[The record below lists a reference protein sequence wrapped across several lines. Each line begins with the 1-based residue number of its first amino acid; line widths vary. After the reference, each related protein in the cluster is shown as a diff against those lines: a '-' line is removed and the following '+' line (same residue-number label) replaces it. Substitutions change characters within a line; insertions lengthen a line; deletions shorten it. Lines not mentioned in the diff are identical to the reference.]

1 MTDLEGTPI
10 DPRPADTPSLAEQ
23 VTRLYDLI
31 GGYHA
36 TNLVEIG
43 RELGIWEALA
53 ADPGLGT
60 AELAA
65 RLGIDPAYTD
75 TLCVTALAFGIVERD
90 GDGWRMAPH
99 FDTIL
104 GDPTAAFYLGRA
116 ARVHMVI
123 GEDYADYPARFRTG
137 ERVPFDRH
145 GERFVRE
152 VGDALKT
159 LPRIFVDVVL
169 PRLGSLAERLDAGVP
184 LLEVGCGSGHA
195 IVELARRFPNIS
207 VVGVDPEPISIA
219 LAQERIAEAG
229 LGDRCSARLIGAE
242 GLGDVAAFDVATAF
256 LVVHEIPPEA
266 KDDAFRA
273 VAQSLRAGGYF
284 VIFDEAMPE
293 TDDGLRRMPGRFGA
307 VAQWFELT
315 WGNVIDTRSTLVER
329 CERAGLRVIDETSF
343 SRFLILVAEK
353 G

>member
-1 MTDLEGTPI
+1 VTTSRESPTL
-10 DPRPADTPSLAEQ
+10 ADQ

-43 RELGIWEALA
+43 RELGVWATVA
-53 ADPGLGT
+53 AQPGIGT
-60 AELAA
+60 AELAR
-65 RLGIDPAYTD
+65 RLRIDPGYAE
-75 TLCVTALAFGIVERD
+75 TLCVTALAFELVERD

-99 FDTIL
+99 FETIL
-104 GDPTAAFYLGRA
+104 GDPAATFYLGRA
-116 ARVHMVI
+116 ARVHLVV

-152 VGDALKT
+152 VGDALNT

-169 PRLGSLAERLDAGVP
+169 PRLGPLAERLEAGVR

-195 IVELARRFPNIS
+195 IVELASRFPRIS
-207 VVGVDPEPISIA
+207 VVGVDPEPISIT
-219 LAQERIAEAG
+219 LAQERIDAAG
-229 LGDRCSARLIGAE
+229 LGDRCRAQVLGAE
-242 GLGDVAAFDVATAF
+242 GLQDVAAFDVATAF
-256 LVVHEIPPEA
+256 LVVHEIPPQA
-266 KDDAFRA
+266 KDEAFGA
-273 VAQSLRAGGYF
+273 VARSLRPGGYF

-293 TDDGLRRMPGRFGA
+293 TDAGLQQMPGRFGA

-315 WGNVIDTRSTLVER
+315 WGNEIDTRSTLVGR
-329 CERAGLRVIDETSF
+329 CERAGLRVVDETTF

-353 G
+353 PG